1 MSEKKSTNHGDTRNG
16 CDTQDKSTKSEGKT
30 HVNYTGSDQVL
41 DQKTQ
46 MSRKKG
52 RENRQRDEVESK
64 AGHMRM

>member
-16 CDTQDKSTKSEGKT
+16 CDTLDKSTKSEGKT

-52 RENRQRDEVESK
+52 GKTEKETKLKVKQDT
-64 AGHMRM
+64 

>member
-52 RENRQRDEVESK
+52 GKTEKETKLKVKQDT
-64 AGHMRM
+64 

>member
-16 CDTQDKSTKSEGKT
+16 CDTPDKSTKSEGKT

-52 RENRQRDEVESK
+52 GKTEKETKLKVKQDT
-64 AGHMRM
+64 